1 MGVFD
6 THAHYDSGA
15 FNQDRLEVL
24 AGLPEQGVE
33 LIVNP
38 GCDLPSSRK
47 ALELAH
53 TFPFVYAA
61 VGIHPSDCGDFE
73 ESQMGELEELAR
85 DEKVKAIGEI
95 GLDYHWEDNPP
106 KEHQKKVFALQME
119 LAEKLGL
126 PVVVH
131 DREAHG
137 DSMQMVREHP
147 GVRGVFHCYSGS
159 LEDAKAL
166 VKMGWMLSFTGV
178 ITYKNA
184 RRALEVLEWLPLD
197 RVMIET
203 DSPYLTPNL
212 SAGSGTI
219 PPRCGRWPSASV
231 RSRASPQRKR
241 PGSPWKTA
249 SDFSIS
255 HNIHNIIKKSRKALF
270 YCSDDEKTI
279 SRGDFFALSFT
290 NLQKAATCAW
300 LFAKLEKVA

>member
-24 AGLPEQGVE
+24 AGLPQQGVE

-159 LEDAKAL
+159 AEFAKQLLAL
-166 VKMGWMLSFTGV
+166 GCMISFTGV
-178 ITYKNA
+178 VTFKNSKKA
-184 RRALEVLEWLPLD
+184 REAIAQIPLD
-197 RVMIET
+197 RLMIET
-203 DSPYLTPNL
+203 DAPYMAPEPYRGKRNSSLYVHRVAEAIAEINGISPEEVARVTLEN
-212 SAGSGTI
+212 G
-219 PPRCGRWPSASV
+219 
-231 RSRASPQRKR
+231 KR
-241 PGSPWKTA
+241 
-249 SDFSIS
+249 FF
-255 HNIHNIIKKSRKALF
+255 NII
-270 YCSDDEKTI
+270 DPI
-279 SRGDFFALSFT
+279 S
-290 NLQKAATCAW
+290 
-300 LFAKLEKVA
+300 